1 MVCNIIAPVIY
12 LEALDAQ
19 FVSGRLRGDG
29 KMVSWRGASLLA
41 ANSAL
46 QSLGRDHEVRPL
58 QDLDQTV
65 KKAFMVMRFGLE
77 VSAPLRTPSKTLR
90 AAWPGCAPSWSS
102 RRARNARCRMP
113 FMPTAG
119 SHWPYTRLAKPSQ
132 ARRCDQLA
140 GRACQDIWRGIGN
153 SDSRVAAHGSVG
165 GECPRSVGRVGVVA
179 SLGSQDRRGPTMRC
193 LRILPTFD
201 PVSDRSPFVLRAIEK
216 AAGIVALRPPGSFNW
231 VVLKCCLVRL
241 PRQAQN

>member
-1 MVCNIIAPVIY
+1 MA
-12 LEALDAQ
+12 
-19 FVSGRLRGDG
+19 RLRAI
-29 KMVSWRGASLLA
+29 VVESEGAQR
-41 ANSAL
+41 AL
-46 QSLGRDHEVRPL
+46 QDAVHADG
-58 QDLDQTV
+58 
-65 KKAFMVMRFGLE
+65 GLALA
-77 VSAPLRTPSKTLR
+77 VY
-90 AAWPGCAPSWSS
+90 SS
-102 RRARNARCRMP
+102 
-113 FMPTAG
+113 G
-119 SHWPYTRLAKPSQ
+119 QAKPSQ

-153 SDSRVAAHGSVG
+153 SDSRVAAHGSVA